1 MPSGTVVQCFGPFE
15 LDPGSGRLFRGPTRV
30 RLSDPQAAILLRL
43 VAHAGQVVSKA
54 SLVEAGWGAVAVGD
68 NSLDQ
73 AMSRLRKSLG
83 QTAGGACYI
92 ETVPNRGYRFAA
104 SVERSVRVWADAARE
119 DTLAPFRTFI
129 QGRSDL
135 DTLTRDAIHRARQAF
150 AHVLHA
156 EPDYAP
162 AHVGLGFACALA
174 FEASYVETS
183 CDRDALTLAV
193 QHARQGAA
201 LDRTSAEAWS
211 VLAFALHLNG
221 ERDNAAAAAWKA
233 VALGPTEWRHQLRLA
248 YVSWGGDRMSAART
262 ALTLCPGLAL
272 AHWLMATVLIAR
284 GAFDAALDV
293 LREGC
298 AAQAAQ
304 ARPPGKVP
312 ALGLHLL
319 RGLVC
324 AAQDRLDDA
333 ARACEME
340 LSEADPDQVYAR
352 ECAANAWYALG
363 AAKLRQRR
371 RQEAESAFAQALA
384 IAPGHLSA
392 AAALGR
398 PLPVVSPNDPH
409 CADAAMAHA
418 IRLALAGRH
427 PDAAV
432 AFADALATLPSPAAG
447 WILPVEPLLHTA
459 ARPSIW
465 ADALAI
471 VRQRAV

>member
-15 LDPGSGRLFRGPTRV
+15 LDPGSGRLLRGPTRV
-30 RLSDPQAAILLRL
+30 RLSDPQAAILLR
-43 VAHAGQVVSKA
+43 VRAPAGQVVSKA
-54 SLVEAGWGAVAVGD
+54 SLVEAGWGTVAVGD

-73 AMSRLRKSLG
+73 AMSRLRKSLR

-174 FEASYVETS
+174 FEASYVEAS

-201 LDRTSAEAWS
+201 LDRRSAEAWS

-233 VALGPTEWRHQLRLA
+233 VALGPTEWRPQLRLA
-248 YVSWGGDRMSAART
+248 YVSWGGGRVNAART
-262 ALTLCPGLAL
+262 APKRCP
-272 AHWLMATVLIAR
+272 R
-284 GAFDAALDV
+284 
-293 LREGC
+293 
-298 AAQAAQ
+298 
-304 ARPPGKVP
+304 P
-312 ALGLHLL
+312 ALGHSL
-319 RGLVC
+319 
-324 AAQDRLDDA
+324 
-333 ARACEME
+333 
-340 LSEADPDQVYAR
+340 
-352 ECAANAWYALG
+352 
-363 AAKLRQRR
+363 
-371 RQEAESAFAQALA
+371 
-384 IAPGHLSA
+384 
-392 AAALGR
+392 
-398 PLPVVSPNDPH
+398 
-409 CADAAMAHA
+409 
-418 IRLALAGRH
+418 
-427 PDAAV
+427 
-432 AFADALATLPSPAAG
+432 LATLPHPRGAVG
-447 WILPVEPLLHTA
+447 TGRH
-459 ARPSIW
+459 RP
-465 ADALAI
+465 
-471 VRQRAV
+471 

>member
-30 RLSDPQAAILLRL
+30 RLSDPQAAILLR
-43 VAHAGQVVSKA
+43 VRAPAGQVVSKA
-54 SLVEAGWGAVAVGD
+54 SLVEAGWGTVAVGD

-104 SVERSVRVWADAARE
+104 SGERSVRVWADAARE
-119 DTLAPFRTFI
+119 DTLGPFRTFI

-201 LDRTSAEAWS
+201 LDRRSAEAWS
-211 VLAFALHLNG
+211 MLAFALHLNG

-248 YVSWGGDRMSAART
+248 YRGWGGGRVRAGGT
-262 ALTLCPGLAL
+262 APAPRPRPAPG
-272 AHWLMATVLIAR
+272 
-284 GAFDAALDV
+284 
-293 LREGC
+293 
-298 AAQAAQ
+298 
-304 ARPPGKVP
+304 P
-312 ALGLHLL
+312 
-319 RGLVC
+319 LV
-324 AAQDRLDDA
+324 
-333 ARACEME
+333 
-340 LSEADPDQVYAR
+340 
-352 ECAANAWYALG
+352 LG
-363 AAKLRQRR
+363 AAPTRPGAVRAGLR
-371 RQEAESAFAQALA
+371 A
-384 IAPGHLSA
+384 
-392 AAALGR
+392 
-398 PLPVVSPNDPH
+398 
-409 CADAAMAHA
+409 
-418 IRLALAGRH
+418 
-427 PDAAV
+427 
-432 AFADALATLPSPAAG
+432 
-447 WILPVEPLLHTA
+447 
-459 ARPSIW
+459 
-465 ADALAI
+465 
-471 VRQRAV
+471 